1 MDLNTL
7 YSLFTDCWRLCKAFC
22 TSDLTD
28 KDINDF
34 ITQTDN
40 LQKKYDNSSLSHDLI
55 LAVINEVD
63 RIEKERRKKGK

>member
-1 MDLNTL
+1 MF
-7 YSLFTDCWRLCKAFC
+7 SLFNDCWKLYKDFC
-22 TSDLTD
+22 RSELTD

-40 LQKKYDNSSLSHDLI
+40 LQKKYDNSPLSHDLI

-63 RIEKERRKKGK
+63 RIEKERRKKGKQE